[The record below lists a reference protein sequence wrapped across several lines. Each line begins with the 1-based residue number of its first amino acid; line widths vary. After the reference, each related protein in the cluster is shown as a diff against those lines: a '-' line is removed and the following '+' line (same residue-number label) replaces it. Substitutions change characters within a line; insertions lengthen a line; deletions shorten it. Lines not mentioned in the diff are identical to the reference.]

1 MTHGYARSASAL
13 YQQNKAV
20 GAGDADPH
28 QLISML
34 LDGAIER
41 INQAIGFIV
50 HGNVPGKGEAIS
62 KAVAIVGELRASLD
76 PKADA
81 ALSQRLESL
90 YEYVTRR
97 LLYAQLNDSR
107 AALAECVQLLTPV
120 REGWQGIRPAYL
132 AGMRDQAAAAVSA

>member
-1 MTHGYARSASAL
+1 MTYGYARSASAL
-13 YQQNKAV
+13 YQRNKAG
-20 GAGDADPH
+20 GAEDADPH

-41 INQAIGFIV
+41 INQAVGFIV

-76 PKADA
+76 HKADPS
-81 ALSQRLESL
+81 LSQRLESL

-107 AALAECVQLLTPV
+107 AALTECVQLLTPV
-120 REGWQGIRPAYL
+120 REGWLGIRPSYL
-132 AGMRDQAAAAVSA
+132 DSTRERAATAATA

>member
-1 MTHGYARSASAL
+1 MTYGYARSASAL

-20 GAGDADPH
+20 GAEDADPH
-28 QLISML
+28 QLIGML

-76 PKADA
+76 HKADA
-81 ALSQRLESL
+81 SLGQRLESL

-107 AALAECVQLLTPV
+107 SALSECVQLLAPV
-120 REGWQGIRPAYL
+120 REGWQGIRSTYL
-132 AGMRDQAAAAVSA
+132 AGTRERAAAAVSA